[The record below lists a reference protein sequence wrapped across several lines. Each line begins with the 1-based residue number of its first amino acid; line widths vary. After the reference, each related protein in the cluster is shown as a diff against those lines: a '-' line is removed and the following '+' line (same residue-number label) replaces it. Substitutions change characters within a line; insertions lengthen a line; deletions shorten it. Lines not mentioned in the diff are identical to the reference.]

1 MSALRSGV
9 PVRPYYR
16 KTINAGSAVKIGWNS
31 RDEDLDA
38 VELSSLRWRYDN
50 LTDSLV
56 LQDWQTVSDPA
67 PRGEITIPASL
78 NRMSR
83 QYRDRQLN
91 QVTFELTDTD
101 GNVRQQL
108 AYVELAAVFQGAA

>member
-31 RDEDLDA
+31 RDGDLNA
-38 VELSSLRWRYDN
+38 VELSSARYRIDN

-56 LQDWQTVSDPA
+56 IQDWTTISAPAAKGTV
-67 PRGEITIPASL
+67 TIPASK
-78 NRMSR
+78 NGMSR
-83 QYRDRQLN
+83 TYRDRELR

-101 GNVRQQL
+101 GNVSQQL
-108 AYVELAAVFQGAA
+108 AYYELAAVFQGAA